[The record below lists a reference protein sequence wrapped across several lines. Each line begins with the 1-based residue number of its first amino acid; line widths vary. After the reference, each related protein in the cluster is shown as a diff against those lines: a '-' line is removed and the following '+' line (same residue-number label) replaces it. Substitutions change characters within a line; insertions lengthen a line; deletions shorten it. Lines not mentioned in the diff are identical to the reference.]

1 MLNDLRLALRGLQ
14 KNPGF
19 ASTAIVTLA
28 LGIGASTAIF
38 SVVNGVLLRSLP
50 YPSPDRVMQIQ
61 SVNQRGGAVR
71 VSYPDFED
79 MRNQT
84 QAFEEVA
91 AYADWTTSA
100 AAAGQGFRV
109 DWAQISMGFFSVLGV
124 EPAVGRVFSA
134 DEHRT
139 GERVAVVSYGYWQ
152 SRLQASGTLE
162 STERPSRRRSLR
174 RDRRDAARLRLPR
187 WHRAVGAA

>member
-109 DWAQISMGFFSVLGV
+109 DWARFPWASS
-124 EPAVGRVFSA
+124 RSSA
-134 DEHRT
+134 W
-139 GERVAVVSYGYWQ
+139 S
-152 SRLQASGTLE
+152 
-162 STERPSRRRSLR
+162 RPSDGYSVRTSIE
-174 RDRRDAARLRLPR
+174 
-187 WHRAVGAA
+187 RANA

>member
-1 MLNDLRLALRGLQ
+1 MLNDLRLALRGLRR
-14 KNPGF
+14 NAGF
-19 ASTAIVTLA
+19 ASIAIITLA

-79 MRNQT
+79 MRGQT
-84 QAFEEVA
+84 QAFEELA

-109 DWAQISMGFFSVLGV
+109 AWD
-124 EPAVGRVFSA
+124 R
-134 DEHRT
+134 
-139 GERVAVVSYGYWQ
+139 
-152 SRLQASGTLE
+152 
-162 STERPSRRRSLR
+162 SRRASFRCSVWGRLSGGHLARTSIGQANAWPSSVSSNPR
-174 RDRRDAARLRLPR
+174 RCADGNR
-187 WHRAVGAA
+187 GT